1 MDFFQSL
8 GRRRRRRSRRYVLSV
23 GSPFLPG
30 RSHPY
35 PSGAHPTHTVLSH
48 VHQAFPVPE
57 ILTTSNLPLTA
68 YTGSTRQTLAD
79 CVVRGPGV
87 ERPST
92 AGRRSYLIV
101 KKPQGYDDD
110 GLPTE
115 LDEDGQQAWET
126 AEYAYATFE
135 NDEAVFGAWS
145 ERLNGAEDDSFRIEF
160 WPTRP
165 GTFKLSVDL
174 LSHKA
179 IWPIHHRRDMEV
191 EVLAPDDENSPI
203 KADNSQPVTRCGGLP
218 DARGVWYKCATAPGL
233 PLPNECLRWGYAFRP
248 NHGRCYYE
256 AWTPRDLVAYATN
269 SSLPKQWILVAGT
282 SRLRGV
288 FLSLADH
295 LLEGQRGE
303 FEAISKC
310 WGRMDVEVGS
320 LRLTFQDF
328 RAQDIFGRWPIP
340 DAQRRLRRFQCH
352 DDKQATYDDH
362 EYAQN
367 ATAFVRNVFD
377 PHRKGGDGRTP
388 THLVFEYIEQDPA
401 LYRDLI
407 FNAMPAD
414 WHGAATG
421 VFFRSLVSGRTLEA
435 LPLDPDERA
444 EWVETAT
451 EGRPNVQVDLV
462 DTFELIRPWLRMT
475 EVGPFGGR
483 GLRRYIH

>member
-1 MDFFQSL
+1 M
-8 GRRRRRRSRRYVLSV
+8 LSV
-23 GSPFLPG
+23 GSAFLPG
-30 RSHPY
+30 AVIRIRPELIYFTPY
-35 PSGAHPTHTVLSH
+35 LYSY
-48 VHQAFPVPE
+48 QAFPVPE

-68 YTGSTRQTLAD
+68 YRGSTRQTLAD

-87 ERPST
+87 ERPSK
-92 AGRRSYLIV
+92 AGRRSYVIV

-110 GLPTE
+110 GLPIE
-115 LDEDGQQAWET
+115 LDEDGQHAWKT

-145 ERLNGAEDDSFRIEF
+145 ERLNGSEDDSFRIEF

-174 LSHKA
+174 LSHRA
-179 IWPIHHRRDMEV
+179 IWPIHHRRDTEI

-203 KADNSQPVTRCGGLP
+203 KTDNNRPVTRCGGLP
-218 DARGVWYKCATAPGL
+218 DGRGVWYKCATAPGL
-233 PLPNECLRWGYAFRP
+233 PLPSECLRWGYTFRP

-269 SSLPKQWILVAGT
+269 SSLPKQWIVVAGT

-303 FEAISKC
+303 FEAMSKC

-328 RAQDIFGRWPIP
+328 RAQDIFGRWPLS

-352 DDKQATYDDH
+352 NDIQASYDDS
-362 EYAQN
+362 EYARN

-377 PHRKGGDGRTP
+377 PRRKGGDGRAP
-388 THLVFEYIEQDPA
+388 THLVFEYIEDQDPA
-401 LYRDLI
+401 LYHDLI

-414 WHGAATG
+414 WRGAATG
-421 VFFRSLVSGRTLEA
+421 VFFRSLVTGRTLEA

-444 EWVETAT
+444 EWIEAAT
-451 EGRPNVQVDLV
+451 EGRHNVQVDLI

-475 EVGPFGGR
+475 EVGFFFEEGR
-483 GLRRYIH
+483 YTYTVR